1 MNGNSTFNGVD
12 KFLSIKRI
20 VLLSIGLTMAYYFL
34 YTLSHY
40 FGRPSFSNQESE
52 HDEQVSEKAKGK
64 SKIIQFRDA
73 RALAHE
79 HKEQHPMPPPVE
91 DKKDFYKKVAL
102 NIPLTFIMVF
112 AVMIFC
118 RKIFGRN
125 FKRRSDELAVIVLG
139 TLVITFMLSAMFTT
153 FQLIIFPDW
162 PDPDRTVF
170 KYIMRGYLGDCSLM
184 AIAVMVVYLVRAQ
197 YREKV
202 IDVENETLRAENI
215 RSRYEALESQMDP
228 HFLFNSLN
236 TLKSLIDIDVDK
248 AGDFV
253 HQLSTVLRYTLKT
266 EEIVTLAQELDCV
279 RPYCQMMKMRYGDNL
294 IFDHHIDHEKYDQYN
309 VLPLSIQGLI
319 ENAIKHNV
327 VSSKQPLTIHIYT
340 DDDNHLIV
348 SNKIQ
353 PKIGK
358 EEGTGIG
365 LANLSERY
373 RIKWNE
379 NVEIFN
385 DGTIFSVTL
394 PLKLNVQS
402 L

>member
-1 MNGNSTFNGVD
+1 MNGNSTFKYVD
-12 KFLSIKRI
+12 KYLSIKRI
-20 VLLSIGLTMAYYFL
+20 VILSIGLTMAYYFL

-79 HKEQHPMPPPVE
+79 HRKQSPMPPPVE
-91 DKKDFYKKVAL
+91 DKKDFYQKVAL

-112 AVMIFC
+112 AVMIYC
-118 RKIFGRN
+118 SRVFGKN
-125 FKRRSDELAVIVLG
+125 FKRRSDELAAIVLG
-139 TLVITFMLSAMFTT
+139 TLVITFVLSALFTT
-153 FQLIIFPDW
+153 FQLIVFPDW
-162 PDPDRTVF
+162 PDPNRTVF

-197 YREKV
+197 YREKMA
-202 IDVENETLRAENI
+202 DVENETLRAENLT
-215 RSRYEALESQMDP
+215 SRYEALKTQMDP

-236 TLKSLIDIDVDK
+236 TLKSLIDIDSNK
-248 AGDFV
+248 AEDFV
-253 HQLSTVLRYTLKT
+253 HQLSSVLRYTLKN
-266 EEIVTLAQELDCV
+266 EEVVTLAKELDCV
-279 RPYCQMMKMRYGDNL
+279 RSYCQMMKIRYGDNL
-294 IFDHHIDHEKYDQYN
+294 IFDHHIDHDAYDNYY

-327 VSSKQPLTIHIYT
+327 ISSKQPLTVHIQT
-340 DDDNHLIV
+340 DGDNHLII
-348 SNKIQ
+348 SNEIH

-358 EEGTGIG
+358 EEGSGIG
-365 LANLSERY
+365 LANLAERY

-379 NVEIFN
+379 NVEIFD
-385 DGTIFSVTL
+385 DGKNFTVTL
-394 PLKLNVQS
+394 PLKQNE
-402 L
+402 